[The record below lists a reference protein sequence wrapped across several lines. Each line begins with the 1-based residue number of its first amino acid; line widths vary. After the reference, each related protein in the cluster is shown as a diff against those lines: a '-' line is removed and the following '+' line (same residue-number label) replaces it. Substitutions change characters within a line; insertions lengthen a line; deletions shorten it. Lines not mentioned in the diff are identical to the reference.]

1 MYLNVVHVSVIV
13 YPCFRGNIGDCAGD
27 RARTATERA
36 RRDETGGASIS
47 RAQRAGSYLFS
58 RSFARAHVSRG
69 VGGVERVG
77 AWVD

>member
-1 MYLNVVHVSVIV
+1 MVYVSVIL
-13 YPCFRGNIGDCAGD
+13 YPCFREKVGDCDGD

-36 RRDETGGASIS
+36 RRDETGGESIS
-47 RAQRAGSYLFS
+47 SAQHAGSYLFS

-69 VGGVERVG
+69 VGGVERVR